1 MSADRCDVAVVG
13 AGPGGCAAA
22 CLLAQAGLRVTV
34 IEREHFP
41 RFKIGESL
49 LPACVPVLARMGV
62 ELGGL
67 GYLRKDGA
75 EFLDEATGEHEY
87 FPFADALPGPPRYAF
102 QVERARFDRDLADA
116 ATRAGAELRFGTT
129 ARGFAIE
136 ADGVRLDTDA
146 GSVHA
151 RYLVD
156 AGGRRSLSSR
166 GGRDVQNIEGLG
178 RAAAFVHF
186 DDLADEPWTELS
198 MRGDI
203 KVLRIPEGWLWVIPL
218 AGRRLSV
225 GAVMRSGV
233 VGEDLALV
241 QIAASPLLQ
250 RLTAGATVGARQRV
264 ADYSYAC
271 TNTHGPRRVAIG
283 DAAGFLDPV
292 FSSGVTIALT
302 SATQMAELLLP
313 ALAEQREHDPE
324 LMSALSRASAVA
336 YRSFHVIAHRF
347 YNSRLLDNVF
357 FAADPDPELRAGLI
371 SILAGDVWRDDNRF
385 QRMMLAAT
393 RHELAALPWI
403 E

>member
-1 MSADRCDVAVVG
+1 MSETHCDVVIVG
-13 AGPGGCAAA
+13 AGPGGSAAA
-22 CLLAQAGLRVTV
+22 SLLAQAGLRTV
-34 IEREHFP
+34 VLEREQFP

-49 LPACVPVLARMGV
+49 LPGSLPVLARMGV
-62 ELGGL
+62 EPGEL
-67 GYLRKDGA
+67 GYLRKLGA
-75 EFLDEATGEHEY
+75 EFLDERTGEHEY
-87 FPFADALPGPPRYAF
+87 FPFEDALPGPPRYAY
-102 QVERARFDRDLADA
+102 QVERASFDRDLADA
-116 ATRAGAELRFGTT
+116 AVRAGAQLRFGCAATGYT
-129 ARGFAIE
+129 IE
-136 ADGVRLDTDA
+136 GDGVRIESTA
-146 GSVHA
+146 GPVHA
-151 RYLVD
+151 RYFVD

-166 GGRDVQNIEGLG
+166 GGRDVIPIEGLG

-186 DDLADEPWTELS
+186 DELADDAWAELS
-198 MRGDI
+198 ARGDI

-233 VGEDLALV
+233 VDEDLALT
-241 QIAASPLLQ
+241 QIAASPLLR
-250 RLTAGATVGARQRV
+250 RLTAGARQGARQRV

-271 TNTHGPRRVAIG
+271 TNTQGERRVAIG

-302 SATQMAELLLP
+302 SAANMADRLVP
-313 ALAEQREHDPE
+313 ALAAGSEADPW
-324 LMSALSRASAVA
+324 LMVELSRQSAVA

-357 FAADPDPELRAGLI
+357 FAGAPDPELRAGLI
-371 SILAGDVWRDDNRF
+371 SILAGDVWRDDNQF

-393 RHELAALPWI
+393 RRELPVVPWV

>member
-1 MSADRCDVAVVG
+1 MSDRCDVVVVG
-13 AGPGGCAAA
+13 AGPGGCASA
-22 CLLAQAGLRVTV
+22 CLLAQTGLDVLV
-34 IEREHFP
+34 IEREQFP

-49 LPACVPVLARMGV
+49 LPGSLPVLTRMGI
-62 ELGGL
+62 EPGGL
-67 GYLRKDGA
+67 GYLCKLGA

-87 FPFADALPGPPRYAF
+87 FPFADALTGPPRFAY
-102 QVERARFDRDLADA
+102 QVERAHFDSDLAEA
-116 ATRAGAELRFGTT
+116 ATRAGARLHFGV
-129 ARGFAIE
+129 AANAYAIE
-136 ADGVRLDTDA
+136 GDHVRVDTSE
-146 GSVHA
+146 GPVHA
-151 RYLVD
+151 RYFVD

-166 GGRDVQNIEGLG
+166 GGRDVIGIEGLG

-186 DDLADEPWTELS
+186 DELADGPWDELS
-198 MRGDI
+198 SRGDI

-233 VGEDLALV
+233 VDEDLALR
-241 QIAASPLLQ
+241 QIAASPLLT
-250 RLTAGATVGARQRV
+250 RLTAGAKIGERQRV

-302 SATQMAELLLP
+302 SAANMVDRLVP
-313 ALAEQREHDPE
+313 ALAEAREADPE
-324 LMSALSRASAVA
+324 LMIELSRQSAVA

-357 FAADPDPELRAGLI
+357 FAGDPDPELRAGLI

-385 QRMMLAAT
+385 QKMMLAAT
-393 RHELAALPWI
+393 RRELTGVPWA

>member
-1 MSADRCDVAVVG
+1 MSEHCDVVVVG
-13 AGPGGCAAA
+13 AGPGGSAAA
-22 CLLAQAGLRVTV
+22 CLLAERGLDV
-34 IEREHFP
+34 IVLEREQFP

-49 LPACVPVLARMGV
+49 LPGSLPVLARMGI
-62 ELGGL
+62 EPGGL
-67 GYLRKDGA
+67 GYLRKLGA

-87 FPFADALPGPPRYAF
+87 FPFADALPGPPRFAY
-102 QVERARFDRDLADA
+102 QVERAHFDSDLAEA
-116 ATRAGAELRFGTT
+116 ATRAGAQLRFGVT
-129 ARGFAIE
+129 ATAY
-136 ADGVRLDTDA
+136 AVDGEQVCLDTSE
-146 GSVHA
+146 GTIHA
-151 RYLVD
+151 RYFVD

-166 GGRDVQNIEGLG
+166 GGRDVIGIAGLG

-186 DDLADEPWTELS
+186 DDLTEGAWAELS
-198 MRGDI
+198 RRGDI

-233 VGEDLALV
+233 VDEDLALR
-241 QIAASPLLQ
+241 QIAASPLLG
-250 RLTAGATVGARQRV
+250 RLTAGARVGLRQRV

-271 TNTHGPRRVAIG
+271 SNTQGPRRVAIG

-302 SATQMAELLLP
+302 SAANMVDRLVP
-313 ALAEQREHDPE
+313 ALADGREADAE
-324 LMSALSRASAVA
+324 LMLELSRQSAVA

-357 FAADPDPELRAGLI
+357 FAGDPDPELRAGLI
-371 SILAGDVWRDDNRF
+371 SILAGDVWRDDNKF
-385 QRMMLAAT
+385 QQMMLAAT
-393 RHELAALPWI
+393 RRELTGVPWA